1 MQTNRAS
8 PPGPTDPD
16 LPVFAYLLA
25 LSETDERPKDDA
37 ARPGDLRRRAGGG
50 FWIFDGERWIEW

>member
-1 MQTNRAS
+1 VPTTLAAS
-8 PPGPTDPD
+8 PQPADPD
-16 LPVFAYLLA
+16 LGLFAYLLA
-25 LSETDERPKDDA
+25 CSETEERPDEE